1 MKFNDLADLEI
12 LKECLA
18 ETDLASNDNEP
29 KIPLVE
35 EETDLV
41 LPEDKEIRCIN
52 CGKTFTFTV
61 GEQEFYKSK
70 NFPFP
75 KRCKK
80 CSKKRRLKFLNY
92 KQK

>member
-18 ETDLASNDNEP
+18 ETDL
-29 KIPLVE
+29 I
-35 EETDLV
+35 
-41 LPEDKEIRCIN
+41 LPEDIEIICRE
-52 CGKTFTFTV
+52 CGRHFVFSI

-70 NFPFP
+70 SFPFP

-80 CSKKRRLKFLNY
+80 CSKKRRLKFL
-92 KQK
+92 KFR

>member
-18 ETDLASNDNEP
+18 ETDL
-29 KIPLVE
+29 
-35 EETDLV
+35 V
-41 LPEDKEIRCIN
+41 LPEDKEIACKD
-52 CGKTFTFTV
+52 CGKTFVFTV

-92 KQK
+92 K